1 MGDKQPITNKPT
13 ETSQMNTIT
22 VPEVLDLIT
31 GAKGHIF
38 SCKFVKRTTG
48 EVRSMTCRVKVKK
61 GVKGIGM
68 SYKPSDKNLLPV
80 FDMQNDGFRM
90 INLDTIF
97 EVKVEG
103 TVYEVNSEVA

>member
-1 MGDKQPITNKPT
+1 
-13 ETSQMNTIT
+13 
-22 VPEVLDLIT
+22 
-31 GAKGHIF
+31 
-38 SCKFVKRTTG
+38 
-48 EVRSMTCRVKVKK
+48 
-61 GVKGIGM
+61 M
-68 SYKPSDKNLLPV
+68 SYKPSDKTLLPV